1 MKKFQPSINVV
12 YDTGKSE
19 LFDMFVPNNDQLE
32 IMENIISSLSK
43 KSLVN
48 SHLMIGPYGAGKS
61 MVGAI
66 TASLITARKN
76 SKNVKSFLYN
86 VSGLNNDLSDKIRNN
101 LYENSIKWIPITITG
116 KNGRV
121 DEIILEAIQLKLK
134 SEGIVLS
141 LKGDSEQI
149 LQTIEL
155 WKNDYKDTY
164 LKLVNLCTSF
174 GCTIEELIQGI
185 TINDER
191 FIVEFKKMYGTLTSG
206 ATYISESKASFVE
219 KIQHLTN
226 QLSIKKMGLFIIYDE
241 FGRFLQGVNQSL
253 IFQTMQDLQD
263 IAEFANRSS
272 NLGLLFIT
280 HTGLRQYS
288 TESNNLSK
296 EELERVEKRFESHRL
311 DSDPSLFY
319 RTAFKILEIVK
330 EDNEPNLFLLNDIE
344 KIKNDLKK
352 YSLFPDMEVSEVE
365 NFILEKCQ
373 PIHPLTLRLLP
384 ILSNMLGQNDRTLYT
399 FLSQFDEASLETD
412 WYYADQLFNYFYPDE
427 SSFYLIDDLKYYRLS
442 MSYQISNEA
451 KRLVK
456 LMTLLNISNKP
467 FKLSVDFL
475 SFSLGSN
482 EMKIRESIEELKKI
496 KIIRYNPLASS
507 YELYSGSILSLEFL
521 IEEYRSKT
529 VINDGTRI
537 KFLNDFLPNKY
548 FLPHEYNSVKSMTR
562 FVESQFAWGNVLN
575 LDTPIGDGMILYMI
589 YKNDQ
594 ELKNIQDFAI
604 NPERKDILVCITK
617 LNTKDLIIKLDEFMI
632 LDLLLNT
639 SELMQQDENLE
650 AEILIHLENI
660 RFEIE
665 KLLRPIRHFEKDN
678 LTWYINNDV
687 VKIDSKNSLEKKISN
702 WMFERFPATPEIR
715 NEGFNKKNV
724 TSIQKKAA
732 KSILSQLLSPTFS
745 GRFDIQGFGP
755 DYLIYATMF
764 KNTGIDTNNL
774 SQIADDNLLKLRY
787 DLLSYLKQNRRGKIV
802 GLYDLLRHE
811 PYGIREPLIPLL
823 LIALLKDAWHQMAFY
838 SNDFYIH
845 ELNADMLYEILE
857 LRADFYEYELYELSS
872 ANLNL
877 LKDLNTTFFDG
888 TLSEQPVIIFTELTR
903 WLRNLPRYTQVTD
916 QLTNAENQFKEI
928 IRHSETDPLASVTN
942 LAKIIEDSRDLK
954 ILKSG
959 LENHLSLLKEQIKE
973 EVLLKMEIESNED
986 IHKWA
991 DSNKELVL
999 NSSILAGFVSE
1010 YAQNKDWL
1018 AYLIEKIVGV
1028 ALKDWSDVT
1037 YDSFWMNFKQL
1048 LMTNQNQDGLI
1059 KIVTDNQTIMEIK
1072 EVELS
1077 VKGKTIYNNV
1087 SRIVNAGSRTMSDD
1101 EIRFVVYKIL
1111 SELES

>member
-1 MKKFQPSINVV
+1 
-12 YDTGKSE
+12 
-19 LFDMFVPNNDQLE
+19 
-32 IMENIISSLSK
+32 
-43 KSLVN
+43 
-48 SHLMIGPYGAGKS
+48 
-61 MVGAI
+61 
-66 TASLITARKN
+66 
-76 SKNVKSFLYN
+76 
-86 VSGLNNDLSDKIRNN
+86 
-101 LYENSIKWIPITITG
+101 
-116 KNGRV
+116 
-121 DEIILEAIQLKLK
+121 
-134 SEGIVLS
+134 
-141 LKGDSEQI
+141 
-149 LQTIEL
+149 
-155 WKNDYKDTY
+155 
-164 LKLVNLCTSF
+164 
-174 GCTIEELIQGI
+174 
-185 TINDER
+185 
-191 FIVEFKKMYGTLTSG
+191 VEFKKMYGTLTSG

-226 QLSIKKMGLFIIYDE
+226 QLSIKKMGIFIIYDE

-330 EDNEPNLFLLNDIE
+330 EDNTPNLFLLNDIE

-352 YSLFPDMEVSEVE
+352 YNLFPDMEVSEVE

-373 PIHPLTLRLLP
+373 PIHPLTIRLLP

-399 FLSQFDEASLETD
+399 FLSQFDENSLETD

-442 MSYQISNEA
+442 N
-451 KRLVK
+451 R
-456 LMTLLNISNKP
+456 P
-467 FKLSVDFL
+467 FKLSIDFL
-475 SFSLGSN
+475 SFALGIN
-482 EMKIRESIEELKKI
+482 EVKIQESIEELKKI

-507 YELYSGSILSLEFL
+507 YELYSGSILSLESL
-521 IEEYRSKT
+521 IEDYRSKT
-529 VINDGTRI
+529 VISDESRI

-562 FVESQFAWGNVLN
+562 FVESQFTWGNILN
-575 LDTPIGDGMILYMI
+575 LDLPVGDGTLLYMI
-589 YKNDQ
+589 YRNDQ
-594 ELKNIQDFAI
+594 ELKNIREFVI
-604 NPERKDILVCITK
+604 NSKRKDIIVCVTK
-617 LNTKDLIIKLDEFMI
+617 LSTKDLIIKLDEFMI

-639 SELMQQDENLE
+639 SELLQQDENLE
-650 AEILIHLENI
+650 AEIIIHLENI

-678 LTWYINNDV
+678 LTWYIKNDI
-687 VKIDSKNSLEKKISN
+687 VKIDSKNSLEKKLSE
-702 WMFERFPATPEIR
+702 WMFNRFPDTPEIR

-732 KSILSQLLSPTFS
+732 KSILSQLLAPTFS
-745 GRFDIQGFGP
+745 GEFDIQGFGP

-787 DLLSYLKQNRRGKIV
+787 DLLSHLKQNRRGKIV

-823 LIALLKDAWHQMAFY
+823 LIALLKDVWHQMAFY

-877 LKDLNTTFFDG
+877 LKDINATFFNG

-903 WLRNLPRYTQVTD
+903 WLRSLPRYTQVTD
-916 QLTNAENQFKEI
+916 QLIVNENQFKEI
-928 IRHSETDPLASVTN
+928 IRHSETDPLASINN
-942 LAKIIEDSRDLK
+942 LAKIVESDSDLK

-959 LENHLSLLKEQIKE
+959 LENHLSLLTKRIKE
-973 EVLLKMEIESNED
+973 EVLLKMEVESNKD
-986 IHKWA
+986 IHEWA
-991 DSNKELVL
+991 DRNKELVL
-999 NSSILAGFVSE
+999 SSPILAGFVSE

-1048 LMTNQNQDGLI
+1048 LVTDQNQNGVI
-1059 KIVTDNQTIMEIK
+1059 KIVTDNQTVMEIK